1 MIIKS
6 SFTSVEEDFS
16 FQKLNGGVKMKE
28 SIAQKQQEVKEV
40 VERIKNAASVV
51 VFKYQGLTVE
61 QFQSLRR
68 EMRSQGGE
76 ISVIK
81 NNISRR
87 AAKECGY
94 DDFADAFVGPVA
106 VAFSNDAV
114 APAKVLFKAA
124 KAENSKVEIIKGVVD
139 GDIYSFDDLKKLSTL
154 PSYETLL
161 TQLAAGMLGTVS
173 QLAIGLNMLVEKG
186 QEA

>member
-1 MIIKS
+1 
-6 SFTSVEEDFS
+6 
-16 FQKLNGGVKMKE
+16 MKE
-28 SIAQKQQEVKEV
+28 SIALKETEVQELTS
-40 VERIKNAASVV
+40 RIKDSAAIV

-61 QFQSLRR
+61 RFQNLRR
-68 EMRSQGGE
+68 SMRENGCE
-76 ISVIK
+76 VSVIK

-87 AAKECGY
+87 AVKAAGY
-94 DDFADAFVGPVA
+94 DDMEDAFLGPVA
-106 VAFSNDAV
+106 IAFSKEDVV

-124 KAENSKVEIIKGVVD
+124 GEENAKVEVVKGVVD
-139 GDIYSFDDLKKLSTL
+139 GDIFDFNKLKELSVL

-161 TQLAAGMLGTVS
+161 TQLAAGMLGTVR

>member
-1 MIIKS
+1 
-6 SFTSVEEDFS
+6 
-16 FQKLNGGVKMKE
+16 MKE
-28 SIAQKQQEVKEV
+28 SIALKQEQVQQVSAKIKES
-40 VERIKNAASVV
+40 AAVV

-61 QFQSLRR
+61 QFQNLRK
-68 EMRSQGGE
+68 EMRSNGGE

-81 NNISRR
+81 NNISAR
-87 AAKECGY
+87 AAKDAGY
-94 DDFADAFVGPVA
+94 EGLSDAFSGPVA
-106 VAFSNDAV
+106 IAFSKSDVV

-124 KAENSKVEIIKGVVD
+124 GAENAKVEVVKGVVD
-139 GDIYSFDDLKKLSTL
+139 GDIYDFNQLKTLSAL

>member
-1 MIIKS
+1 
-6 SFTSVEEDFS
+6 
-16 FQKLNGGVKMKE
+16 MKE
-28 SIAQKQQEVKEV
+28 ILLQKQNEVAELS
-40 VERIKNAASVV
+40 ERIKNSAAVIA
-51 VFKYQGLTVE
+51 FKYQGLTVE
-61 QFQSLRR
+61 AFQQLRKD
-68 EMRSQGGE
+68 MRANGCE

-94 DDFADAFVGPVA
+94 DLDDAFVGPVA
-106 VAFSNDAV
+106 IVFSKDDVV

-124 KAENSKVEIIKGVVD
+124 ETNKVIQVVKGVVD
-139 GDIYSFDDLKKLSTL
+139 GDVYSFDQLETLATL

-161 TQLAAGMLGTVS
+161 TQLAAGMLGTVR
-173 QLAIGLNMLVEKG
+173 QLAIGLNMLVEQG